1 MDYDQAADAL
11 RHLRSTLGD
20 DTILEEAANFFTP
33 EEIGR
38 FIAKVRKDYDLD
50 YFEGSDETDKAD
62 QP

>member
-38 FIAKVRKDYDLD
+38 FVAKVWKDYDLD
-50 YFEGSDETDKAD
+50 YFEGSDETNNAD